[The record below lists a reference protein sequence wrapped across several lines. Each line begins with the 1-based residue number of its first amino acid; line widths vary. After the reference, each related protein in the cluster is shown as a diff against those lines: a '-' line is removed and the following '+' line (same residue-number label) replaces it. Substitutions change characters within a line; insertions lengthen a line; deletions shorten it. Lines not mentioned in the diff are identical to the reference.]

1 MASEE
6 RPDRMVCHLLN
17 APLVD
22 FRKVPDSC
30 QTDWGLEMATILV
43 IDDERDAC
51 TLIRRVLTAL
61 GHETHVFTDHD
72 PALKWL
78 EGNPVDLVLLD
89 IKLQHVDGISVLET
103 IRARQPDIK
112 VIMIT
117 GYPSVDTV
125 KKALDLGIEDY
136 LVKPIEIHE
145 LEERVSK
152 ALGLIL

>member
-1 MASEE
+1 
-6 RPDRMVCHLLN
+6 
-17 APLVD
+17 
-22 FRKVPDSC
+22 
-30 QTDWGLEMATILV
+30 MATILV

-72 PALKWL
+72 AALKWL

-103 IRARQPDIK
+103 IRKRQPDIK